1 MRSKWRDYRGVFRP
15 VGAVVMGLGVAIA
28 LCALVGWLFDI
39 ADPQPELRAARGPEG
54 GELALALAAAATL
67 VTGFVLFWW
76 GRRHAHE
83 TLTRREAVLSVA
95 LIWVFAGTFGAIPFV
110 IGAGMS
116 LPDAFFEA
124 VSGLTTTGATV
135 VTDIEGRL
143 SRPLLLWRSL
153 IQWLGGMGIVVL
165 FVAVFPS
172 IGAGGKVMFGKE
184 VPGTSAEGL
193 RPRIAETG
201 RLLWQLYTLFT
212 LVEVGVLYLLDMSLF
227 ESLCHALTTMSTG
240 GFSTRDASVGAFDSL
255 AIELTIAAF
264 MLVGSV
270 NYGLYYA
277 ALKGR
282 SLRVFARSV
291 EFRAYVLVVGLCVLV
306 LTFGLLEV
314 HDDDLLQSFRYAF
327 FMVATTI
334 SSTGYGT
341 DDYAVYPP
349 AMLMVVI
356 ALMFV
361 GGCAGS
367 TAGGIK
373 IERIVLMAKIS
384 WTEVRRSFRP
394 NLVHVVRMGRA
405 VVPNAAL
412 TDVAVF
418 FMIYMLCLG
427 TGTALIATLEG
438 VPPPTAFGAVLT
450 SLSNMGPAPF
460 HLAADNFAAYSTTS
474 KLFCTVAML
483 LGRLEFYALLALLV
497 PDFWRR

>member
-15 VGAVVMGLGVAIA
+15 VGAVVMGLGAAIA
-28 LCALVGWLFDI
+28 LTAFAGALFNAFDPPEDPLQAGGEGALV
-39 ADPQPELRAARGPEG
+39 
-54 GELALALAAAATL
+54 AAACATL
-67 VTGFVLFWW
+67 LTGAVLFWW
-76 GRRHAHE
+76 GKKHAQE

-95 LIWVFAGTFGAIPFV
+95 LIWLFAGTFGAMPFV

-116 LPDAFFEA
+116 MTDALFEA

-135 VTDIEGRL
+135 ITEIEAL
-143 SRPLLLWRSL
+143 SRPLLLWRSI

-165 FVAVFPS
+165 FVAVFPN

-193 RPRIAETG
+193 RPRIAETS
-201 RLLWQLYTLFT
+201 RLLWQLYAGFT
-212 LVEVGVLYLLDMSLF
+212 LLEVGALYLLDMSLF
-227 ESLCHALTTMSTG
+227 ESVCHALTTMSTG
-240 GFSTRDASVGAFDSL
+240 GFSTRDASVGAFNSP
-255 AIELTIAAF
+255 AIEYVIAGF

-282 SLRVFARSV
+282 SLRVFPRSV
-291 EFRAYVLVVGLCVLV
+291 EFKAYVVIVGVSVLV

-314 HDDDLLQSFRYAF
+314 HNGSIAEAFRNSL
-327 FMVATTI
+327 FMVATTV

-341 DDYAVYPP
+341 DDYTAYPP
-349 AMLMVVI
+349 SMLMVIVVI
-356 ALMFV
+356 MFV

-394 NLVHVVRMGRA
+394 SLVHVVRMGRTL
-405 VVPNAAL
+405 VPRSAL

-427 TGTALIATLEG
+427 TGSALVATLDG
-438 VPPPTAFGAVLT
+438 VALPTAFGAVLT

-460 HLAADNFAAYSTTS
+460 HVGADNFASYSNAS
-474 KLFCTVAML
+474 KLFCTFAML
-483 LGRLEFYALLALLV
+483 LGRLEFYALLALFV

>member
-15 VGAVVMGLGVAIA
+15 VGAVVMGLGAAIGLTALAGFLFNVFEPPDDPAKAGGEGALVAAAIA
-28 LCALVGWLFDI
+28 TGI
-39 ADPQPELRAARGPEG
+39 
-54 GELALALAAAATL
+54 
-67 VTGFVLFWW
+67 TGFVFHWY
-76 GRRHAHE
+76 GRRHAKD

-95 LIWVFAGTFGAIPFV
+95 LIWVFAGVFGAMPFV

-116 LPDAFFEA
+116 MTDSLFEA

-135 VTDIEGRL
+135 IGDIEGSL
-143 SRPLLLWRSL
+143 SRPLMLWRSI

-193 RPRIAETG
+193 RPRIAETS
-201 RLLWQLYTLFT
+201 RLLWQLYAGITL
-212 LVEVGVLYLLDMSLF
+212 LEVGVLYLLDMSLF
-227 ESLCHALTTMSTG
+227 DSVCHAFTTMSTG
-240 GFSTRDASVGAFDSL
+240 GFSTRDASVAAFDSE
-255 AIELTIAAF
+255 AIELTIACF

-291 EFRAYVLVVGLCVLV
+291 EFKAYVVIVGLSVLV

-314 HDDDLLQSFRYAF
+314 HNRDLREAFRYAF

-341 DDYAVYPP
+341 DDYAAYPTP
-349 AMLMVVI
+349 MLMVVVV
-356 ALMFV
+356 LMFV

-394 NLVHVVRMGRA
+394 SLVHVVRMGRT
-405 VVPNAAL
+405 VVPRAAL

-427 TGTALIATLEG
+427 TGCALVATFDG
-438 VPPPTAFGAVLT
+438 VGLPTAFGAVLT

-460 HLAADNFAAYSTTS
+460 HVGPDNFAAYSTGS
-474 KLFCTVAML
+474 KLFCTFAML